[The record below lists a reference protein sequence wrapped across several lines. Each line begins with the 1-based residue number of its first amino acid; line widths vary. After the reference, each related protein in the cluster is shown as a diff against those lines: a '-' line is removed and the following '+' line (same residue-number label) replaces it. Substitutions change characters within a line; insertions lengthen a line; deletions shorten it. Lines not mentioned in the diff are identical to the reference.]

1 MKHAARAL
9 SLLLFAALLPTQTVA
24 ASKVVVGSKPF
35 AESYILG
42 EILAQTLERAGFE
55 VERRFGLGATLV
67 TFAALEQGEIDV
79 YPEYTGTL
87 SHTILGAAESVE
99 PGALDEVLESHGL
112 HIVTQFGFD
121 NSYAIAVR
129 QDVAA
134 EHGLVRISD
143 LADAPTLK
151 FAFTHE
157 FLDRPD
163 GWPGLKAAYALTAD
177 PGGIEHGLAY
187 RALADG
193 KIDVTDAYATDGD
206 IARYRLITLEDD
218 RHFFPEYLAVVLARR
233 DLEPRAVAALASL
246 SHRIDA
252 TRMRAMNARA
262 SVDGVAFSEIASDFL
277 SDAGLTGNTQGS
289 AAASDLDPR
298 WGQLLRNTRRHLE
311 LTVVALLAAIV
322 TAVLLGIAVHRS
334 KRMSRAVL
342 YLTGLLQTIPSIAL
356 LALMIPLFGIG
367 VVPAIVALFLYSLL
381 PILRNTITALITID
395 PLLRRVAQAMGL
407 TSTQQVRY
415 VLLPLAL
422 PNVLAG
428 VRTAAVI
435 CIGTATLA
443 AFIGAGGLGDPIVTG
458 LALNDTG
465 LILQGAVPAA
475 VLAML
480 TELIFERLEARLVPA
495 HLVSNRLPQ

>member
-1 MKHAARAL
+1 MSGASITAR
-9 SLLLFAALLPTQTVA
+9 LLIVAALLPTAGHA
-24 ASKVVVGSKPF
+24 AQSIVVGSKPF

-42 EILAQTLERAGFE
+42 EIMAQTLETAGFA

-87 SHTILGAAESVE
+87 SHTILDGGEVVDAVALAD
-99 PGALDEVLESHGL
+99 ALDAHGL
-112 HIVTQFGFD
+112 RIITPFGFD

-129 QDVAA
+129 QHIAA
-134 EHGLVRISD
+134 QHGLSRISD
-143 LADAPTLK
+143 LTRAASLN

-163 GWPGLKAAYALTAD
+163 GWVGLKAAYGLTVDA
-177 PGGIEHGLAY
+177 GGIEHGLAY

-206 IARYRLITLEDD
+206 IARYELTTLDDD
-218 RHFFPEYLAVVLARR
+218 RHFFPEYLAIALGRS
-233 DLEPRAVAALASL
+233 DLEPEAVAALTGL
-246 SHRIDA
+246 QGRIDA
-252 TRMRAMNARA
+252 TTMRAMNARA
-262 SVDGVAFSEIASDFL
+262 SVDGVAFAEIANDFL
-277 SDAGLTGNTQGS
+277 KGAAQPGD
-289 AAASDLDPR
+289 AAAEGLDPR
-298 WGQLLRNTRRHLE
+298 WRQLARNTQRHLE
-311 LTVVALLAAIV
+311 LTVVALVAAIIA
-322 TAVLLGIAVHRS
+322 AVLLGIAVHRS
-334 KRMSRAVL
+334 RTLSRTVL
-342 YLTGLLQTIPSIAL
+342 YLAGLLQTIPSIAL

-367 VVPAIVALFLYSLL
+367 VTPAIIALFLYSLL

-407 TSTQQVRY
+407 TPTQQVRY

-422 PNVLAG
+422 PSVLAG

-475 VLAML
+475 LLAML
-480 TELIFERLEARLVPA
+480 TELIFERLERRLVPA

>member
-1 MKHAARAL
+1 MKHRLLQLVLL
-9 SLLLFAALLPTQTVA
+9 STTLLATVA
-24 ASKVVVGSKPF
+24 EPAAAPVVVGSKPF
-35 AESYILG
+35 TESYILA
-42 EILAQTLERAGFE
+42 EIMAQTLEAAGIS

-67 TFAALEQGEIDV
+67 TFQALEQGDIDV

-87 SHTILGAAESVE
+87 RHTILDDGVTLQRDELEAALQQRRLRIF
-99 PGALDEVLESHGL
+99 AR
-112 HIVTQFGFD
+112 FGFD

-129 QDVAA
+129 SELARAD
-134 EHGLVRISD
+134 GLARISD
-143 LADAPTLK
+143 LAHAPALRY
-151 FAFTHE
+151 AFSHE

-163 GWPGLKAAYALTAD
+163 GWIGLKAAYGLTAA

-187 RALADG
+187 RALGDN

-206 IARYRLITLEDD
+206 IVRYQLSILDDD
-218 RHFFPEYLAVVLARR
+218 RGFFPEYRAIALGRADLDRAAAR
-233 DLEPRAVAALASL
+233 ALATL
-246 SHRIDA
+246 SGRIDA
-252 TRMRAMNARA
+252 TTMRALNARVA
-262 SVDGVAFSEIASDFL
+262 VDGVSFAAAAADFL
-277 SDAGLTGNTQGS
+277 RGAMQQQDAAQI
-289 AAASDLDPR
+289 DPWIR
-298 WGQLLRNTRRHLE
+298 QLLRNTMRHLE
-311 LTVVALLAAIV
+311 LTGIALAAAIVVALLA
-322 TAVLLGIAVHRS
+322 GIAVHRS
-334 KRMSRAVL
+334 KSASRVVL
-342 YLTGLLQTIPSIAL
+342 YCTGLLQTIPSIAL

-367 VVPAIVALFLYSLL
+367 VTPAIIALFLYSLL

-395 PLLRRVAQAMGL
+395 PLLRFVAQAMGL
-407 TSTQQVRY
+407 TTLQQIRH

-475 VLAML
+475 LLALL
-480 TELIFERLEARLVPA
+480 TELGFEVLQKRIVPA
-495 HLVSNRLPQ
+495 HLISNRLPS